1 MRFLSR
7 RRSASVAPVRSAVRS
22 ARSIAALHRAT
33 QIESLEDRKLL
44 AAQLVVSAAAA
55 PQPNVNAGA
64 DITYSVAVRNVGTDP
79 ANNVQITFDPDDA
92 NVPPAERSAFRS
104 IVQLSGPGFTLLN
117 PGVNNQGNVTGTLG
131 TLNAGLAA
139 TFTIVYRV
147 DAATPE
153 LAVINGVFSA
163 VSTETPVAVTEDDSV
178 IVSTRADLQVTKTK
192 LSPVGNPVAGL
203 DVTYEIVVVN
213 NGPSTANNVVLTD
226 IVPAN
231 TTFVSAAQTAGPVFT
246 VNSTPTVGSA
256 GTYQVSI
263 AGLGSAQSAT
273 FQITLHLDSA
283 VTGTLFNTASATTTT
298 FDPTLANNLSTIGGP
313 ILVQSDVSIVSTTN
327 KATTTF
333 EGTFFTYTVT
343 IFNRGPSDATG
354 VAFAWDTPTTGK
366 AGAREQVY
374 YGPTPITLVS
384 GPAFN
389 INLPADPPR
398 RGTITGAPAAAGVL
412 QAGVGTTYTFQM
424 GTSEDNDLVQI
435 SSVTSGSPDTDPSN
449 NTWTDNLHVAD
460 APLVLQEA
468 PPIQGND
475 GQPIDAEVMIFTD
488 TNSWPGNSQVGAYTT
503 PGGRLGEMLA
513 GDFVATVN
521 WGDGTPPSTGV
532 VTLDVTGTYH
542 VAARHTYSTPGIFT
556 VTTTVTSDGEAVVVG
571 TSTATVG
578 VPPRG
583 GAGVGNLKFTE
594 NVSETKKI
602 GTFFPGT
609 ATGATFTGTINWGDG
624 TGTSAATLT
633 QNGFSYDV
641 IGTHNYVDEGTYT
654 ATVTITGSDSIVN
667 TFQVQIVVDDRAVV
681 GTAVTINGQTGI
693 QIVNATAATFTDPGG
708 SKAASAY
715 TATINWGDG
724 TAVEPISVVYNSG
737 TDSFSVVGTHTYL
750 TAGSYNTV
758 ITISHGTAPDTV
770 FNGLAIITDG
780 PVNPAVQATAVNVN
794 ATANI
799 AFTGPVATF
808 TDNNPTPD
816 VVGNYVAIINWGD
829 GTPTTNGVITFNPG
843 TGVFTVTGTHTWATA
858 GTFNMIVTIRHGNS
872 PDAIVNPV
880 ATVSNNSQ
888 VNGTTPVSFNGVE
901 GQTLTNVIV
910 GRFTS
915 NNTAAV
921 PADFVA
927 VIDWGDG
934 SATSAGT
941 IVSTG
946 PGAFNVTGTHQY
958 TDDGTYPV
966 TVTVTP
972 AAGGASSVI
981 NSTGVIRDAA
991 LRGISRLFGA
1001 TRNVPF
1007 NGLVASFVD
1016 NNPFDITPS
1025 DYLVTIDWGDGTAT
1039 TGGTITYD
1047 STLKQFN
1054 VAGSHTYT
1062 TASPLGGFKLT
1073 ITVRDGL
1080 SQVAITSTATVP

>member
-7 RRSASVAPVRSAVRS
+7 RRSGSAAVVRSPRERS
-22 ARSIAALHRAT
+22 AALHRAT
-33 QIESLEDRKLL
+33 LLEALEDRKLL
-44 AAQLVVSAAAA
+44 AANLVVSAAAA

-79 ANNVQITFDPDDA
+79 ANNVQITFDPDDL
-92 NVPPAERSAFRS
+92 NVPPDERSVFRS
-104 IVQLSGPGFTLLN
+104 IFQLSGPGFTLLN
-117 PGVNNQGNVTGTLG
+117 PGMNNQGNVTGTLG

-147 DAATPE
+147 NASTPE
-153 LAVINGVFSA
+153 LDVINATFSA

-178 IVSTRADLQVTKTK
+178 IVSTRADLQVTKAK
-192 LSPVGNPVAGL
+192 ISPVGSPVAGL
-203 DVTYEIVVVN
+203 DVTYEIVVAN

-231 TTFVSAAQTAGPVFT
+231 TTFVSAAQTAGPTFA
-246 VNSTPTVGSA
+246 VNSTPVVGSA

-263 AGLGSAQSAT
+263 VGLGSGQTAT

-283 VTGTLFNTASATTTT
+283 VTGTLSNTATASTTT
-298 FDPTLANNLSTIGGP
+298 FDPNLGNNLFTDTGP
-313 ILVQSDVSIVSTTN
+313 ILVQTDVSIVSTTN
-327 KATTTF
+327 KTTTTY

-354 VAFAWDTPTTGK
+354 VAYSWVTPTTGG

-374 YGPTPITLVS
+374 YGPAPFALIS
-384 GPAFN
+384 GPAFSA
-389 INLPADPPR
+389 NLPADPPR
-398 RGTITGAPAAAGVL
+398 RGTITGAPTAAGARL
-412 QAGVGTTYTFQM
+412 PAGVGTTFTFQM
-424 GTSEDNDLVQI
+424 GTSEDNDLVQV
-435 SSVTSGSPDTDPSN
+435 STVTSATPDTDPSN

-460 APLVLQEA
+460 APLVLVEA

-475 GQPIDAEVMIFTD
+475 GQPIDAEVMIFND

-503 PGGRLGEMLA
+503 PGGRLGEMA
-513 GDFVATVN
+513 DFIAVVD

-532 VTLDVTGTYH
+532 VTLDGTGTYH
-542 VAARHTYSTPGIFT
+542 VAARHTYTTSGIFP
-556 VTTTVTSDGEAVVVG
+556 VTTTITSDGEAVLVG
-571 TSTATVG
+571 SSTATVG

-583 GAGVGNLKFTE
+583 GAGVGGLKFTE

-602 GTFFPGT
+602 GNFFRGGAPG
-609 ATGATFTGTINWGDG
+609 GVTFTGTINWGDG

-633 QNGFSYDV
+633 STGTGFDV

-654 ATVTITGSDSIVN
+654 ATVTINGSDSITN
-667 TFQVQIVVDDRAVV
+667 TFQVQITVDDRAVV
-681 GTAVTINGQTGI
+681 GNAVTVNGQTGI
-693 QIVNATAATFTDPGG
+693 QIANATVANFTDPGG
-708 SKAASAY
+708 SKAPSAY
-715 TATINWGDG
+715 NATINWGDG
-724 TAVEPISVVYNSG
+724 TAVEPVTVVFNSG
-737 TDSFSVVGTHTYL
+737 TNSFSVIGTHTYL
-750 TAGSYNTV
+750 TANTYTTT
-758 ITISHGTAPDTV
+758 ITISHGTAPDTILTGV
-770 FNGLAIITDG
+770 AIVTDG
-780 PVNPAVQATAVNVN
+780 PINPAVQATGVDVS

-799 AFTGPVATF
+799 AFTGTVATF

-829 GTPTTNGVITFNPG
+829 GTPTSNGVITFNA
-843 TGVFTVTGTHTWATA
+843 GVFTVTGTHTWATS
-858 GTFNMIVTIRHGNS
+858 GTFPMTVTIRHGNS
-872 PDAIVNPV
+872 PDATVTPT

-888 VNGTTPVSFNGVE
+888 IDTTTPVSFNGVE

-910 GRFTS
+910 GRFTA
-915 NNTAAV
+915 NNPAAV

-934 SATSAGT
+934 TATSAGT
-941 IVSTG
+941 IVMTA

-958 TDDGTYPV
+958 TDAGTYPV

-972 AAGGASSVI
+972 AAGGTSVPI
-981 NSTGVIRDAA
+981 NSTAVIRDAA

-1001 TRNVPF
+1001 TRNAAF
-1007 NGLVASFVD
+1007 NGLVASFID
-1016 NNPFDITPS
+1016 NNPFDITPA
-1025 DYLVTIDWGDGTAT
+1025 DYLVTINWGDGTAT
-1039 TGGTITYD
+1039 TGGTVTYD

-1054 VAGSHTYT
+1054 VSGSHTYT
-1062 TASPLGGFKLT
+1062 AASPLGGYKLT
-1073 ITVRDGL
+1073 ITIRDGL